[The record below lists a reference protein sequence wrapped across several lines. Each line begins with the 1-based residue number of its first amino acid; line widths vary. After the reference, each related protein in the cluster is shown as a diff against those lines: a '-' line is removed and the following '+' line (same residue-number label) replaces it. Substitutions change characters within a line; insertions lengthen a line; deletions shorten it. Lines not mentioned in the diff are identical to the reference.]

1 MLAHPLKHLKYTM
14 QVEVSMRIMDHANSS
29 TKTRQATIR
38 MVVVLVTMALM
49 IVVPLH
55 YSLPAVYA
63 HEYRGGHH
71 YSDNSQIRNS
81 QIENCNTISTS
92 NGGSGNGGNGGDS
105 AGGPGG
111 NANGGNG
118 GATPGAAG
126 GNAPGAPGSD
136 SNGGNGSGGSSTSS
150 GTTNCSNLAINTIDR
165 G

>member
-1 MLAHPLKHLKYTM
+1 
-14 QVEVSMRIMDHANSS
+14 
-29 TKTRQATIR
+29 
-38 MVVVLVTMALM
+38 MVVVLGIMILM
-49 IVVPLH
+49 IVVPLR

-71 YSDNSQIRNS
+71 NQHPYSDNRIRNT
-81 QIENCNTISTS
+81 QIENCNANPTA

-105 AGGPGG
+105 SGGAGG

-136 SNGGNGSGGSSTSS
+136 STGGSGSGGSSTSS
-150 GTTNCSNLAINTIDR
+150 GTTNCSNLAINTID
-165 G
+165 GNSYLGVT